1 MTCHFCRRAD
11 LWLYLTCGVCQL
23 TTHAKC
29 YYRLGSD
36 EATYYETHSSDW
48 RCQDCGGIQ
57 RHEDCVLSS
66 DKQMIPRHAGPSL
79 PNRGYPASGGGD
91 VAAGAPQSLRPVCVL
106 SHDGQVAGLR
116 HTSGGICFGGRG
128 GGAPGSAPAR
138 HRPIMRRDTESIDCD
153 MPDLSNA
160 EPSTPLKHCMTTAD
174 GSPLPTDAMLVDQD
188 ERNPVMPL
196 SSADCPVPIDQPPRN
211 KRCPKAKKLKKLY
224 PKRQG
229 GDHRR
234 EFKGQG
240 WQSRGPPP
248 SDSSL

>member
-1 MTCHFCRRAD
+1 M
-11 LWLYLTCGVCQL
+11 
-23 TTHAKC
+23 
-29 YYRLGSD
+29 
-36 EATYYETHSSDW
+36 
-48 RCQDCGGIQ
+48 Q
-57 RHEDCVLSS
+57 RHVGPRLSNS
-66 DKQMIPRHAGPSL
+66 
-79 PNRGYPASGGGD
+79 GYPASGDDG
-91 VAAGAPQSLRPVCVL
+91 VAAGAAKNLRSDCVL
-106 SHDGQVAGLR
+106 SDDGQIADFRPITGGLL
-116 HTSGGICFGGRG
+116 SSERG
-128 GGAPGSAPAR
+128 GGAAGSAPSS
-138 HRPIMRRDTESIDCD
+138 HRPIMRRDKESIDCD
-153 MPDLSNA
+153 MLDLSNA

-211 KRCPKAKKLKKLY
+211 KRCPKAKKPKKLY

-234 EFKGQG
+234 EFQGQG

>member
-1 MTCHFCRRAD
+1 MLDQDFPTGAILRQEVVMLLRVLPKVCGQFVSPPMT
-11 LWLYLTCGVCQL
+11 V
-23 TTHAKC
+23 
-29 YYRLGSD
+29 RLLVSGLPVV
-36 EATYYETHSSDW
+36 AFILV
-48 RCQDCGGIQ
+48 GG
-57 RHEDCVLSS
+57 
-66 DKQMIPRHAGPSL
+66 
-79 PNRGYPASGGGD
+79 
-91 VAAGAPQSLRPVCVL
+91 
-106 SHDGQVAGLR
+106 
-116 HTSGGICFGGRG
+116 G
-128 GGAPGSAPAR
+128 GGAAGSAPAR
-138 HRPIMRRDTESIDCD
+138 HRPIMQREKESIDCD

-211 KRCPKAKKLKKLY
+211 KRCPKAKKPKKLY
-224 PKRQG
+224 TKRQG

-234 EFKGQG
+234 EFQGQG